1 MSRACF
7 VCIFLRIIIP
17 FSLPAFLGFDQLV
30 EFSRGIV
37 LEAHSKTGNQL
48 WCERC
53 LRRTGIR
60 CKAVSSLFWQDGYWV
75 KKYNL
80 RTDACHPTSSL
91 LGPS

>member
-37 LEAHSKTGNQL
+37 LEAHSKRAPNFGANVACAEPESAAKPSPVSFGKTATGSRNIIYK
-48 WCERC
+48 
-53 LRRTGIR
+53 RTLVIR
-60 CKAVSSLFWQDGYWV
+60 QALS
-75 KKYNL
+75 
-80 RTDACHPTSSL
+80 
-91 LGPS
+91 